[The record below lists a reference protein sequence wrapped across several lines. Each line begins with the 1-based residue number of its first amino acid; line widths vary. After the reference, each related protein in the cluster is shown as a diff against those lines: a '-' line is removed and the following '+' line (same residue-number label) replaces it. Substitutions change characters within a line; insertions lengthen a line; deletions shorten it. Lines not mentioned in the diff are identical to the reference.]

1 MKEFFFTLSGSF
13 PSFQAQLKTDSAKCP
28 LSHHPQQVLYFPGPT
43 AILLSKL
50 SWVTSWSPR
59 RQALLPGQHVLY
71 AWHPVRCLPLMLVH
85 AHLAQSWLTLC
96 HPMSRSPPGSLSMG
110 FPRQEYW
117 SGLPFPFP
125 MGLPDPGIKPASPA
139 LAGGLFTTEPP
150 GKPPAY
156 L

>member
-43 AILLSKL
+43 TILSSNL
-50 SWVTSWSPR
+50 SWVTSWSPSR
-59 RQALLPGQHVLY
+59 ALLLGEHTLYSQHPL
-71 AWHPVRCLPLMLVH
+71 RCLPLMPVCAPLHSHVRLS
-85 AHLAQSWLTLC
+85 ATPRTVAQQAA
-96 HPMSRSPPGSLSMG
+96 LSMG
-110 FPRQEYW
+110 FSRQEYW
-117 SGLPFPFP
+117 SGVPFPFP
-125 MGLPDPGIKPASPA
+125 MDLPDPGIEPASPA

-150 GKPPAY
+150 GRPPAY